1 MGVTLTVSLPLAR
14 GLPAT
19 FLRQGAIDDGS
30 TWLTL
35 VAAATKASL
44 SDLQGRIKRRR
55 SRPLL
60 WNETRARAHAST
72 ARKLGASG
80 VGQNYVYITEQL
92 KGRTLRR
99 LPAVHHQQ
107 ATGPASSLARVL
119 APAVLKIPWTG
130 RPQTELARTGQVPV
144 TRPYPGTTPRS
155 RAMPQHQLLACRSR
169 GLPPPRNPSGA
180 VFCMYTLSE
189 SIGRICVTSTP
200 FLGFPPR
207 PQGIAAHPDGRAC

>member
-130 RPQTELARTGQVPV
+130 RPQTGLARSGKVPV
-144 TRPYPGTTPRS
+144 TRPYLP
-155 RAMPQHQLLACRSR
+155 HQLLACRSR
-169 GLPPPRNPSGA
+169 GLPPPRNPSGG

-189 SIGRICVTSTP
+189 SIGLICVTSTP

-207 PQGIAAHPDGRAC
+207 PQGIAAHPDGRVC